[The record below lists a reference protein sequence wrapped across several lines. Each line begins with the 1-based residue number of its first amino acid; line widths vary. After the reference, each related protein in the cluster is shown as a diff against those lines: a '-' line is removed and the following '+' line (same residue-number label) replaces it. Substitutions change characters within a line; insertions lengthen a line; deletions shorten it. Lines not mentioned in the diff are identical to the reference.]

1 MAPPARYETRPLGSA
16 PPVALAV
23 RPSYDDTTSSHPA
36 HGMTLPRL
44 LSAFRAAEQGR
55 PSAQFDAFEDYRER
69 DGHLWSCDEGR
80 RLAVVGKTWILK
92 PGDDRPGSAVAAA
105 ELDRCL
111 RRPTAPGSPS
121 FRSVLK
127 HLMGAVGD
135 GVAAANFAWGRRE
148 PGDPWAPTSW
158 RNVAARRL
166 CALDADRVDQIGLMN
181 GNTWAPEELEPGA
194 WAIAQQTHRNPWA
207 SGRMRTCALWALFK
221 SWSLRDWLTFAEMF
235 GMPTAIGFYEP
246 NASLETRRALENVV
260 RNIGDDGYAV
270 LEDTTDVVI
279 KDSVRSGDATSVY
292 PSIWDKC
299 EAQMSKAYAGGTLTM
314 DTGST
319 GSYAQATTHENRSFV
334 LTLSDAMDLEDVIN
348 RDVCGP
354 FVAWNGYGGA
364 AAPVFRFQIL
374 RELSLKTRAEI
385 LQILALMFG
394 KNLKFDEDQIREEFQ
409 LRRPTGAG
417 LTAPEPPPP
426 ASSGG
431 AVPGGKP

>member
-1 MAPPARYETRPLGSA
+1 MAPPASYPLRPMA
-16 PPVALAV
+16 DRPPVELAV
-23 RPSYDDTTSSHPA
+23 RPSYDDTASAHPA

-44 LSAFRAAEQGR
+44 LSGYRAAEQGR

-69 DGHLWSCDEGR
+69 DGHVWSCDEGR

-92 PGDDRPGSAVAAA
+92 PGDDRPGSARAAA
-105 ELDRCL
+105 DLDRML
-111 RRPTAPGSPS
+111 RRPAAPGSPS

-127 HLMGAVGD
+127 HLMGSVGD
-135 GVAAANFAWGRRE
+135 GVAAANFAWGRTE
-148 PGDPWAPTSW
+148 PGDPWAPVRW
-158 RNVAARRL
+158 RNVATRRL
-166 CALDADRVDQIGLMN
+166 CALDADRIDEIGLLN
-181 GNTWAPEELEPGA
+181 GMTWAPEPLEPGA

-246 NASLETRRALENVV
+246 NAGLETRRALEAVV
-260 RNIGDDGYAV
+260 RNIGSDGFAV

-279 KDSVRSGDATSVY
+279 KDSVRSGDASSVY

-299 EAQMSKAYAGGTLTM
+299 EAQISKAYAGGTLTM
-314 DTGST
+314 DAGAT

-348 RDVCGP
+348 RDVCAP

-385 LQILALMFG
+385 LQILGTLFG
-394 KNLKFDEDQIREEFQ
+394 KNLAFDEDQIREEFQ
-409 LRRPTGAG
+409 LRRPTGDG
-417 LTAPEPPPP
+417 LTPPEPPAP
-426 ASSGG
+426 ASGG
-431 AVPGGKP
+431 SIPGAKP